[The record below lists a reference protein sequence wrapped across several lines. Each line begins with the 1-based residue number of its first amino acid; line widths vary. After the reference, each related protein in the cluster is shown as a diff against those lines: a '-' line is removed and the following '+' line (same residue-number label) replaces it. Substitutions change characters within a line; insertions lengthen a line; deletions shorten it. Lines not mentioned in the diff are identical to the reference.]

1 MKKAALICTASAALI
16 FGTFTYASDDSS
28 AGSVYI
34 ISPQDGATVQGPV
47 TIKFGLSGYG
57 IAPAGVDK
65 ENTGHHHL
73 LVNSSGLPAK
83 DAPIPKDDSHIHFG
97 GGQTETTLKL
107 APGKHVLKL
116 VLGDKDHKPIAGMES
131 QTVTINV
138 TE

>member
-1 MKKAALICTASAALI
+1 MKKAALIYAASAALLL
-16 FGTFTYASDDSS
+16 GTVAYASDDASTE
-28 AGSVYI
+28 SVYI

-47 TIKFGLSGYG
+47 TVKFGLSGYG
-57 IAPAGVDK
+57 VAPAGVDK

-73 LVNSSGLPAK
+73 LVNSNGSPVS